1 MADGESMTKPFHII
15 LGSLSK
21 CHMVFNGFK
30 KHLEPAQGNANN
42 SAIKFYFKNIKMRS
56 RLISLKDRVLDGEL
70 TRQDIH

>member
-1 MADGESMTKPFHII
+1 MADGESMTKLFHII

-42 SAIKFYFKNIKMRS
+42 NAFKFYFKNTEMRS
-56 RLISLKDRVLDGEL
+56 
-70 TRQDIH
+70 